1 MAEGSDDKINTF
13 REAGSTA
20 FVLGYTGETGKRL
33 IKELAKEKLFKKVV
47 LIGRREVELSSDFG
61 PEFVSFYAPTIKWW
75 KGIYIELTLSV
86 CVCFCLFVCLFV
98 CVFQNRV
105 RPKSSSCMVGF
116 KNYWHK

>member
-61 PEFVSFYAPTIKWW
+61 PEFVR
-75 KGIYIELTLSV
+75 
-86 CVCFCLFVCLFV
+86 CFSIIC
-98 CVFQNRV
+98 
-105 RPKSSSCMVGF
+105 
-116 KNYWHK
+116 